1 MTIGL
6 FSDTFPPDI
15 NGVATATKNLFDML
29 SSMGHTVYVITT
41 NLEGKKEIT
50 EKDRI
55 IRIPGLALKKLYSY
69 RMAGVFSKKVLF
81 VFKEIKIRCHSY
93 SN

>member
-41 NLEGKKEIT
+41 NLEGKKEMT
-50 EKDRI
+50 EK
-55 IRIPGLALKKLYSY
+55 
-69 RMAGVFSKKVLF
+69 
-81 VFKEIKIRCHSY
+81 ENH
-93 SN
+93 

>member
-15 NGVATATKNLFDML
+15 NGVATATKNLFDVL

-41 NLEGKKEIT
+41 NLEGKKEIRT
-50 EKDRI
+50 ARRLFCAD
-55 IRIPGLALKKLYSY
+55 
-69 RMAGVFSKKVLF
+69 AGAVRTAG
-81 VFKEIKIRCHSY
+81 I
-93 SN
+93 